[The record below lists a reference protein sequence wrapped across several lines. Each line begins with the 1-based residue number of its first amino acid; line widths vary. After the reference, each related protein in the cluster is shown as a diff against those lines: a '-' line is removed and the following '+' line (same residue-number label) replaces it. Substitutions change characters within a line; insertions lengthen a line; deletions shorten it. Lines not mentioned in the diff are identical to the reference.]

1 MQSTRKDIQEEL
13 EDLIKAY
20 DEGLVPN
27 EVYEATREELEDM
40 LLYHNFPE

>member
-13 EDLIKAY
+13 EDLIIAY
-20 DEGLVPN
+20 EKGLVPD
-27 EVYEATREELEDM
+27 EVYEATKEELEDM

>member
-1 MQSTRKDIQEEL
+1 MKSTRKDIQEEL

-20 DEGLVPN
+20 ENDLVPN
-27 EVYEATREELEDM
+27 DVYEATREELEDM